1 MTYTDIAMNLR
12 SGVTIIAVCFLML
25 GSAVGQKAGA
35 SDTGANAAM
44 RITVS
49 ANGKEVQYE
58 LNDSQASK
66 DLLAQLPMTIK
77 VENYGGIEKIFYPPA
92 KLNTSDTPLA
102 KDIKAGTLAYYA
114 PWADVVMFYDSFHP
128 ADGLYELGRVVSGRA
143 HIESLSGEIRIE
155 VTGSSGN

>member
-1 MTYTDIAMNLR
+1 MSFRCVVA
-12 SGVTIIAVCFLML
+12 GVAIIFLAFGVAVTQR
-25 GSAVGQKAGA
+25 AEA

-49 ANGKEVQYE
+49 ANGREVEYE
-58 LNDSQASK
+58 LNDSRASK

-77 VENYGGIEKIFYPPA
+77 VENYGGIEKIFYPPT

-128 ADGLYELGRVVSGRA
+128 AAGLYELGNIVSGGE

-155 VTGSSGN
+155 ITRASDN

>member
-1 MTYTDIAMNLR
+1 
-12 SGVTIIAVCFLML
+12 
-25 GSAVGQKAGA
+25 
-35 SDTGANAAM
+35 M